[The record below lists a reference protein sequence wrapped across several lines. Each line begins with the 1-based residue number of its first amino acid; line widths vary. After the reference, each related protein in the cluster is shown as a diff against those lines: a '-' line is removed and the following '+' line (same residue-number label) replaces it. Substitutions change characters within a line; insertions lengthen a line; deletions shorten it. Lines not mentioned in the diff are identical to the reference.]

1 MVKYTGTNEEWNK
14 NWQSRKEAFIL
25 IGQKKSLKIKFN

>member
-14 NWQSRKEAFIL
+14 NWQSRKEAFYTHWT
-25 IGQKKSLKIKFN
+25 KKSLKIKFN